1 MVGLLLGIGG
11 GLLIGGL
18 IQRRRACRHHGPFG
32 LMRALELDRAQRE
45 ELRDVFWE
53 LRRSARGLRRG
64 DEWMRL
70 VEALAQPT
78 FDRAR
83 VEAVAAEKT
92 AAFEKLRAQAISAIE
107 RAHAILR
114 PEQRA
119 RLADWFQVG
128 FAPAAG
134 PYR

>member
-1 MVGLLLGIGG
+1 MVGLLLGLGG
-11 GLLIGGL
+11 GLLLGG
-18 IQRRRACRHHGPFG
+18 IMQRRRAWRRRGPWG
-32 LMRALELDRAQRE
+32 VMRALELDRFQRE
-45 ELRDVFWE
+45 ELRDLFWE

-78 FDRAR
+78 FDRGK
-83 VEAVAAEKT
+83 VEAVAAEKS
-92 AAFEKLRAQAISAIE
+92 AAFEKLRAQALSAVE
-107 RAHAILR
+107 RAHGILR

-119 RLADWFQVG
+119 KLADWFNVG
-128 FAPAAG
+128 FQPAGG